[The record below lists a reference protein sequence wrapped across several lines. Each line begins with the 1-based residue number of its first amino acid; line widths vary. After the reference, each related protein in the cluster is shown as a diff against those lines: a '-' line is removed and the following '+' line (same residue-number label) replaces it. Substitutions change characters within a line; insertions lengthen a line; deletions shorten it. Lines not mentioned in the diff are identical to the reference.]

1 MGSWAQ
7 ISLGDWR
14 INLLSLIY
22 EGRRGIDKDKFKC
35 EGGQRETER
44 VHA

>member
-7 ISLGDWR
+7 ISLGDGR
-14 INLLSLIY
+14 MNPLSLMH

-35 EGGQRETER
+35 EGKQREIEGIH
-44 VHA
+44 V